1 MPDISAEQ
9 WRSEIASGLGHA
21 VATTHTQ
28 AIIWQYRHFSS
39 PIAVSK
45 PLVVKLPQ
53 PSIKVQTPHHP
64 LPLGMLV
71 HDSGVG
77 EIALLV
83 VLPLS
88 GQVTYWECVK
98 RAASSD
104 QARQHQRGLQGT
116 VVGLLSGE
124 FITRIT
130 EAEPDGFIL
139 TSNNGRVI
147 HLTVKDSQG
156 RPLINTIYLKSDS
169 ASHGGFFGSITS
181 VFGSAGWRKD
191 IAAVRVG
198 PMQRKS
204 RCPCIV
210 ATARGVFQVWDL
222 ARHSSKSLVVE
233 VDAKDEIFSSIQRS
247 SASCPNELKG
257 NLTILDFAMFPQSCR
272 TTSPTDP
279 YRILVLTFIK
289 EGNTG
294 TYHLL
299 DLFINGDSTDVDVV
313 HPITGFSEAQS
324 EEEHWP
330 TIKAQL
336 LLPQP
341 AQTAFVIFDTA
352 IVLVS
357 LAKIEESPSSQ
368 LQIESH
374 TLPDPFQD
382 VLYLRKDDGFH
393 IVGCSTEE
401 AENGTVDATCV
412 FLVHGFGMA
421 RVATLPLKE
430 GQSASERSAV
440 TVKSKIEQAIFFG
453 NMKHNLLDFSP
464 ERTHFKVKDGEV
476 ETAVLDINNS
486 IMTSTSSYI
495 PAVTPSMDHQLKI
508 RAVALAE
515 LVAYID
521 ISTIQ
526 PLKRWELLWS
536 AEKMAAA
543 RAIWQWYNSELGT
556 RPPDEMS
563 LLVELLEWMHPSIKS
578 VPRPEQGEDDI
589 VRHYFINDIW
599 RIEHVISWAH
609 QAVYEVYKGRTVDPI
624 PHAKLVSQADDI
636 QIHAMEAAFTFRTA
650 NAQRYG
656 FSKHDFE
663 DGVYQG
669 DYQSLPEVWTSIQ
682 RTVEQVREL
691 AELSCKTA
699 LTNAV
704 ALADDEEGVD
714 LELLKK
720 LAQDNPRLVHISCQ
734 VYDERS
740 RWLSA
745 KSQTKLEG
753 VELYQEYLSV
763 RKDLIV
769 KIADLE
775 LPDEGIKLAEKYG
788 DMQALVD
795 VLERSTAQCEERLA
809 EPGISDDEEEE
820 LTYRLESNRERMEG
834 YFTTY
839 GTKWAEA
846 LYAAMIDNGNFADLF
861 DSVGNFQNFLTKY
874 LRGHA
879 DLAKLSWIN
888 EVIAEKNYAGAA
900 NDLLF
905 SYEREENLWSKKMEL
920 SLAKLSFLAAKE
932 KNQHVLDQ
940 VAVKIPKFDRLIEV
954 IGIQEELYRY
964 IHPALTN
971 AVDQPAAAQLA
982 FTDFGHQNTKKKPM
996 LQQNM
1001 QQCLNDLVARRALEV
1016 GDLIETL
1023 TLINRGPSHADDDGF
1038 ADRRFFLALK
1048 LLDWARFGRHGLLEK
1063 IIWRRIIIEDDWA
1076 AINVTNM
1083 RNDEEV
1089 RHKIAQ
1095 TALFRTL
1102 KAGFVDGMSS
1112 RTDCYFSI
1120 SHTNDPP

>member
-1 MPDISAEQ
+1 
-9 WRSEIASGLGHA
+9 
-21 VATTHTQ
+21 
-28 AIIWQYRHFSS
+28 
-39 PIAVSK
+39 
-45 PLVVKLPQ
+45 
-53 PSIKVQTPHHP
+53 
-64 LPLGMLV
+64 MLV

-83 VLPLS
+83 VIPLS

-98 RAASSD
+98 RAANSD
-104 QARQHQRGLQGT
+104 QARQNQRGLQGT

-139 TSNNGRVI
+139 TTNNGRII
-147 HLTVKDSQG
+147 HLTVRDPQG
-156 RPLINTIYLKSDS
+156 RPLINTIYLRSDN
-169 ASHGGFFGSITS
+169 ASHGSFFDSITS
-181 VFGSAGWRKD
+181 VFSSAGWRKD

-198 PMQRKS
+198 PMQGKS
-204 RCPCIV
+204 HCSCIV
-210 ATARGVFQVWDL
+210 ATVQGVFQVWDL
-222 ARHSSKSLVVE
+222 ARHSSKNLEVE

-247 SASCPNELKG
+247 SASCPDELKG
-257 NLTILDFAMFPQSCR
+257 NLTVVDFAMFPHSHR
-272 TTSPTDP
+272 TTIPKDP
-279 YRILVLTFIK
+279 YRILVLTIIK
-289 EGNTG
+289 EGNAG

-299 DLFINGDSTDVDVV
+299 DLSINYDSTDVDVV

-330 TIKAQL
+330 TFKAQL
-336 LLPQP
+336 LLPEP
-341 AQTAFVIFDTA
+341 AHTAFVIFDSA

-382 VLYLRKDDGFH
+382 VLYLRKNDDFH
-393 IVGCSTEE
+393 VVGCSTEAVE
-401 AENGTVDATCV
+401 SGTGEATCV

-440 TVKSKIEQAIFFG
+440 TVRSKVEQAIFFG

-464 ERTHFKVKDGEV
+464 GRTHFKVKDGEV
-476 ETAVLDINNS
+476 ETAVLDINKS
-486 IMTSTSSYI
+486 IMTSTSAYI

-508 RAVALAE
+508 RASALAE

-543 RAIWQWYNSELGT
+543 RAIWQWYNSELGI
-556 RPPDEMS
+556 RPPNEKS
-563 LLVELLEWMHPSIKS
+563 LLVELLEWMHPSIRTE
-578 VPRPEQGEDDI
+578 PRPDLGQDDI
-589 VRHYFINDIW
+589 IRRYFINDIW
-599 RIEHVISWAH
+599 RIEHIISWAH
-609 QAVYEVYKGRTVDPI
+609 QAVYEVYAGRTIDPV
-624 PHAKLVSQADDI
+624 PHAKLVSQGDDI
-636 QIHAMEAAFTFRTA
+636 QIHAMEAAFAFRTA

-656 FSKHDFE
+656 FSKQDFE
-663 DGVYQG
+663 DGIYLG
-669 DYQSLPEVWTSIQ
+669 DYENLPEIWTSIQ
-682 RTVEQVREL
+682 STVEQVREL
-691 AELSCKTA
+691 ATLSRETA
-699 LTNAV
+699 LKNAV

-734 VYDERS
+734 VYDERC

-745 KSQTKLEG
+745 QSQTKAEG
-753 VELYQEYLSV
+753 MALHQSYLRV
-763 RKDLIV
+763 RRNLIV
-769 KIADLE
+769 NIADLE

-795 VLERSTAQCEERLA
+795 VLERSTAQCGERLA

-820 LTYRLESNRERMEG
+820 LSYRLESNRQIMES

-839 GTKWAEA
+839 GTKWAET
-846 LYAAMIDNGNFADLF
+846 LYATMIDNGSFADLF
-861 DSVGNFQNFLTKY
+861 DNVGDFQNFLTRY
-874 LRGHA
+874 LRSHA
-879 DLAKLSWIN
+879 ELAKLSWIN
-888 EVIAEKNYAGAA
+888 EVIAEKSYAGAA

-905 SYEREENLWSKKMEL
+905 SHQREENLWSKKMEL

-932 KNQHVLDQ
+932 NNQHVLDQ
-940 VAVKIPKFDRLIEV
+940 VARMIPKVDHRLEI
-954 IGIQEELYRY
+954 IGIQEELYHY
-964 IHPALTN
+964 IRPALTH
-971 AVDQPAAAQLA
+971 AMDQPAAAHLA
-982 FTDFGHQNTKKKPM
+982 FTDFGQHNTRKKPM

-1001 QQCLNDLVARRALEV
+1001 QHCLDDLVARQTLEE

-1023 TLINRGPSHADDDGF
+1023 TLINRGPHHTDYEGF

-1048 LLDWARFGRHGLLEK
+1048 VLDLAGLGRHELLEK
-1063 IIWRRIIIEDDWA
+1063 IIWRRCIIEDDWA
-1076 AINVTNM
+1076 AISVTDM

-1089 RHKIAQ
+1089 KHKIAQ
-1095 TALFRTL
+1095 TALFQTL
-1102 KAGFVDGMSS
+1102 KAGFVDGMST
-1112 RTDCYFSI
+1112 RI
-1120 SHTNDPP
+1120 ERNL